1 MKQQNTVKESLQHL
15 SSEDLIEQHTQ
26 TRLPYAVCCF
36 NRSAAANT
44 VQIEQAAA
52 QFGCSA
58 VYYVISNQHHTQDPH
73 TDILREFQ
81 TVNLIAFDVP
91 KNPLLAD
98 PDLEKDL
105 RDEIA
110 IRMLESHGWQP
121 FLLHHTGHNIACVDF
136 ATVER
141 PCIVIPE
148 DSQSLELLQQRLP
161 VVSLANTGIFQSV
174 NTEAAAAVCMST
186 IQNALSQHSIFSYE

>member
-1 MKQQNTVKESLQHL
+1 MKQQTCVRESLQHF
-15 SSEDLIEQHTQ
+15 SSEELIEQHTQ

-36 NRSAAANT
+36 NRCATANT

-58 VYYVISNQHHTQDPH
+58 VYYVVNNQQLTQENSM
-73 TDILREFQ
+73 REFQ

-91 KNPLLAD
+91 KNPHLAD
-98 PDLEKDL
+98 PDLENDL
-105 RDEIA
+105 RNEIA

-121 FLLHHTGHNIACVDF
+121 FLLDHTGHNIACVDF

-148 DSQSLELLQQRLP
+148 DSQCREFLQQRLP
-161 VVSLANTGIFQSV
+161 TVSLANTGIFHSV
-174 NTEAAAAVCMST
+174 NTETAAAVCMST
-186 IQNALSQHSIFSYE
+186 IQNALSQHSIFSCE